1 MTTPA
6 TTRQGG
12 GKWYPRYRSTVTSI
26 PSGEAFGTLV
36 IDRGPLTLRPAAI
49 SSAEAFG
56 TQLITYP
63 QDVTAGGIASAEVFG
78 TAQVGFRVAVPGI
91 ASAESVGAPTVAVGP
106 VTVAPASIGT
116 AEAFGV
122 AAVGQRVAPS
132 SIAPAEAFGNPKVN
146 MALTAAGIA
155 SAEAFGTPA
164 VGRGAVGVAPA
175 GIASGE
181 AFGALTVTQTATIYY
196 NTQGVGSEN
205 NGTPLTCTINPN
217 TGDDVL
223 VFAML
228 GASSGATGFYKAT
241 YGPSNLPMICAGQ
254 ELSSGVVIAAYIIRA
269 VPAGSATVNITRGTS
284 PAPWGQAVAVSYSGA
299 AGYDPATAAAG
310 TGTSFSHS
318 VTVPTNSRTVQ
329 AITTGDAGATL
340 SNLAGGVSRYLDN
353 AGFCIQSIRD
363 SDASTAFT
371 GTLSTSRAWA
381 SIAVPLRTSAATG
394 VRAGYSYGATSVLG
408 ATTTTFDIAAAVGDY
423 VYVPVIQDRAGDPS
437 SVTCDGSPMTLID
450 TAPWSS
456 GSGSAFIKIYRSAAA
471 MSSAGLKTVSVVTS
485 GSGWSRSG
493 GVAVSGVTSPS
504 GTVTKTSGTSS
515 QPTQAVTCSAG
526 QMILQILASS
536 AAPTGT
542 EGGATLVVSSA
553 GQVFWSINIALES
566 TTFKMANTS
575 TNWGAL
581 ALVLS

>member
-1 MTTPA
+1 MTTPVA
-6 TTRQGG
+6 TRTG
-12 GKWYPRYRSTVTSI
+12 GKWYGRFRASVPGI
-26 PSGEAFGTLV
+26 ASGEAFGV
-36 IDRGPLTLRPAAI
+36 PEVDRGPLTLRPSGI
-49 SSAEAFG
+49 PSAEVFG

-63 QDVTAGGIASAEVFG
+63 QDVVASGIASAEAFG
-78 TAQVGFRVAVPGI
+78 TAQIGFRVAVPGI
-91 ASAESVGAPTVAVGP
+91 ASAEAFGAPTVSVGP
-106 VTVAPASIGT
+106 VTVAPTGIGS
-116 AEAFGV
+116 AEAFG
-122 AAVGQRVAPS
+122 AAQVGQRVAPS

-146 MALTAAGIA
+146 MALTAVGIA

-175 GIASGE
+175 GIASAE
-181 AFGALTVTQTATIYY
+181 AFGAAAITQTATIYY

-228 GASSGATGFYKAT
+228 GASSGATDFYKAT

-254 ELSSGVVIAAYIIRA
+254 ELSGGVVIAAYIIRGA
-269 VPAGSATVNITRGTS
+269 PSGSATVNITRGTS

-299 AGYDPATAAAG
+299 AGFDPATAAAG
-310 TGTSFSHS
+310 TGTSFSHP

-340 SNLAGGVSRYLDN
+340 SSLTGGVSRYLDN

-371 GTLSTSRAWA
+371 GTLSSSRAWA
-381 SIAVPLRTSAATG
+381 SIAVPLRTSAPGG
-394 VRAGYSYGATSVLG
+394 VRAGYSYGSTSVLG
-408 ATTTTFDIAAAVGDY
+408 ATTTTFDIYAAAGEY

-437 SVTCDGSPMTLID
+437 SVTCDGSAMTLID

-456 GSGSAFIKIYRSAAA
+456 GSGAAYIKIYRSAAA

-536 AAPTGT
+536 AAPTGI
-542 EGGATLVVSSA
+542 EGGTTLVVSSA

-566 TTFKMANTS
+566 TTFKLANTS